1 MPKKKRKVGGGGSG
15 GGGSGGGGSGGGG
28 SGGGGSGGGGSMSKL
43 EKFTNCY
50 SLSKTLRFKAI
61 PVGKTQENIDNK
73 RLLVEDEKRAEDY
86 KGVKK
91 LLDRYYLSFIN
102 DVLHSIKL
110 KNLNNYI
117 SLFRKKTRTE
127 KENKE
132 LENLEINLRKEIAK
146 AFKGNEGYKSLFKK
160 DIIETILPE
169 FLDDKDEIALVN
181 SFNGF
186 TTAFTGFFRNRENM
200 FSEEAKS
207 TSIAFRCINENLTRY
222 ISNMDIFEKVSFCF
236 YL

>member
-1 MPKKKRKVGGGGSG
+1 
-15 GGGSGGGGSGGGG
+15 
-28 SGGGGSGGGGSMSKL
+28 MSKL

-127 KENKE
+127 KE
-132 LENLEINLRKEIAK
+132 
-146 AFKGNEGYKSLFKK
+146 
-160 DIIETILPE
+160 
-169 FLDDKDEIALVN
+169 
-181 SFNGF
+181 
-186 TTAFTGFFRNRENM
+186 
-200 FSEEAKS
+200 
-207 TSIAFRCINENLTRY
+207 
-222 ISNMDIFEKVSFCF
+222 
-236 YL
+236 